1 MRKAMIFLH
10 YSKYQHNAF
19 YVSPTVGRSRIR
31 VSFEEFHGYQLLDLR
46 VSRHELRPNIYP
58 LELAS

>member
-1 MRKAMIFLH
+1 MKTTSTIIEKNKAEE
-10 YSKYQHNAF
+10 
-19 YVSPTVGRSRIR
+19 IR